1 MPKDILGFPLLDA
14 LQEPGFQASVIA
26 TYTCYFPF
34 FEEVVLRR
42 LLDRGCVNNVLLVD
56 ARRCAEAFA
65 SEDTRP
71 RRAGSDYT
79 LIPVHLQGAFHPKLI
94 VRIGKSKGSVL
105 VGSHNMTLAGFGL
118 NDELT
123 NEFRTSGQGAR
134 QGAEIVRAAL
144 DYLQRFVPSNLSEL
158 LHAFRSVRRN
168 IPWLDGP
175 IALPSDDRILI
186 TTTGQDPDLWTR
198 VRTLVPKKRVKVFAC
213 GPFFDRKLGFLKKI
227 AVDVKPDQFIIGID
241 PESVEIN
248 WSAVSSV
255 PAAEFVNIAGKPLV
269 PNRRD
274 SVATYLHAKI
284 LWFKGSDG
292 ELLVTGSANP
302 STPAFLS
309 HHDQRN
315 AEAIVLD
322 RRAGSA
328 ASLGI
333 DALAKAPN
341 VTEEDWKRI
350 RSRQTIAAETKP
362 PEYGA
367 LMLAVPTESGFIAE
381 QRIGKQILLDALASD
396 GKALGQVITSGDDD
410 SVILAPTEIRDAA
423 RILTGARPRKSSLTL
438 LVHRPDEVAKN
449 VGGDRQRELRRAL
462 GALEEDP
469 GQLDTLLKLT
479 EKVIFDSDN
488 VITEGNPTIRKV
500 RSTSQEPSKST
511 GPESL
516 AVDAAGRR
524 SSRKRKALASGDI
537 LVLLD
542 ALMYRLGEGLTLRT
556 PVPDLPA
563 NDEEHSGDGQT
574 NNQEPLAE
582 PPPYEVLADA
592 CRGKV
597 GRLIRR
603 MIKQLEHARS
613 ASARRAIVQLAAVLS
628 VLHTLRNMEQRVEW
642 RSKRLRLVDSNHEW
656 EIFEEASL
664 ALTWN
669 AQALIPRALQEGD
682 CEPFKEMSLAI
693 GLLGWLAWE
702 LQVDI
707 GAAVKRKRP
716 LDPEQDD
723 DPWYP
728 IQLLATV
735 APALATDEEAREHF
749 FNAVTRTPRRGHDV
763 KSWLATHISF
773 AERMAKIVGSPD
785 RVRKPDREPQT
796 GDLII
801 LRAALDPRVRVALT
815 IAPSGDTTKISV
827 FDDQNEDRE
836 RHILATHVNYVGCM
850 DTEMPFTTAAMG
862 HPGRR
867 R

>member
-1 MPKDILGFPLLDA
+1 M
-14 LQEPGFQASVIA
+14 
-26 TYTCYFPF
+26 
-34 FEEVVLRR
+34 
-42 LLDRGCVNNVLLVD
+42 NNVLLVD
-56 ARRCAEAFA
+56 AHRCAEAFS

-144 DYLQRFVPSNLSEL
+144 DYLQRFVPPNLSEL

-168 IPWLDGP
+168 IHWLEGP
-175 IALPSDDRILI
+175 TALPSNDRILM
-186 TTTGQDPDLWTR
+186 TTTGQDVDLWTR
-198 VRTLVPKKRVKVFAC
+198 FRTLIPKKRVKVFAC
-213 GPFFDRKLGFLKKI
+213 GPFFDSRLGFLKKI
-227 AVDVKPDQFIIGID
+227 AVDVKPDQFIVGID

-248 WSAVSSV
+248 WNSVTSV
-255 PAAEFVNIAGKPLV
+255 PTAEFVNIGGRPLV

-284 LWFKGSDG
+284 LWFKGSDS

-322 RRAGSA
+322 LRAGSA

-333 DALAKAPN
+333 DALAKAPRI
-341 VTEEDWKRI
+341 TEQDWKRI
-350 RSRQTIAAETKP
+350 RSRQTITAETKSQ
-362 PEYGA
+362 EHGA

-381 QRIGKQILLDALASD
+381 QRIGKKTKLDALARD

-410 SVILAPTEIRDAA
+410 SIIVAAAEIRDRA
-423 RILTGARPRKSSLTL
+423 RILTAIQSQKRSLTI

-449 VGGDRQRELRRAL
+449 VGGDRQRELRHAL

-479 EKVIFDSDN
+479 EKVIFDSDDI
-488 VITEGNPTIRKV
+488 ITEGDRTVRKV
-500 RSTSQEPSKST
+500 RSSSEDPSTSA

-524 SSRKRKALASGDI
+524 SKRRRKTLASGDI

-563 NDEEHSGDGQT
+563 NDEEHSDDAQASL
-574 NNQEPLAE
+574 QQPLE
-582 PPPYEVLADA
+582 PPPYEVLAHA

-613 ASARRAIVQLAAVLS
+613 ASAPRAIVQLAAVLS

-642 RSKRLRLVDSNHEW
+642 RSKHLRLVDSDHEW

-664 ALTWN
+664 ALTWG
-669 AQALIPRALQEGD
+669 AQALIPRALREGD
-682 CEPFKEMSLAI
+682 GERFKEMSLAI

-702 LQVDI
+702 LQIDI
-707 GAAVKRKRP
+707 GAAVNRRRP

-728 IQLLATV
+728 IQLMATA
-735 APALATDEEAREHF
+735 APALATDEEAIEHF
-749 FNAVTRTPRRGHDV
+749 CNAVTRTPRKGHDL
-763 KSWLATHISF
+763 KAWLATHICF
-773 AERMAKIVGSPD
+773 AERMAKIVASPD
-785 RVRKPDREPQT
+785 RMRKPDREPRA

-801 LRAALDPRVRVALT
+801 LRTALDPRVRVALT

-836 RHILATHVNYVGCM
+836 RHILATHVNYVECM
-850 DTEMPFTTAAMG
+850 DTELPLTAAAIG
-862 HPGRR
+862 NLGRR